1 MSQDSWESRRLL
13 GQSSEDLAAAF
24 LEKRGYQ
31 ILVRNKRFKIGEIDI
46 VAQDGD
52 TLVFVEVRS
61 RSDPSQ
67 VHPAETI
74 TPKKKRQIIRAAM
87 AYCQNE
93 GIADTMIRFD
103 VIVVLGPENTIE
115 LIQNAFEAGR

>member
-1 MSQDSWESRRLL
+1 MSTLSGETRQSL

-24 LEKRGYQ
+24 LEKRGYR

-46 VAQDGD
+46 VAMDGD

-74 TPKKKRQIIRAAM
+74 TPRKKQQIIRAAM

-93 GIADTMIRFD
+93 RITDTMIRFD
-103 VIVVLGPENTIE
+103 VIAVLGPENKIE
-115 LIQNAFEAGR
+115 LIQNAFEANC